1 MVSYSCALD
10 MSLPPWLSPSPRRA
24 RGLASLPRTL
34 GHLRTIS
41 PRSAGSIYVV
51 TRRGLRRDTRVS
63 VARVAVRHAAKRG
76 TGQRGARPSCN
87 LLDTYLH
94 GYISLVSDAVLRAI
108 AEPIRR
114 AILRL
119 VWDRERPAGEI
130 AAHFQISRPAV
141 SKHLRVLR
149 EAELV
154 EERRQGTQRLYR
166 ARPERLAEARRALES
181 FWDDGLATIKRS
193 AESDARRRET

>member
-1 MVSYSCALD
+1 M
-10 MSLPPWLSPSPRRA
+10 
-24 RGLASLPRTL
+24 
-34 GHLRTIS
+34 
-41 PRSAGSIYVV
+41 
-51 TRRGLRRDTRVS
+51 
-63 VARVAVRHAAKRG
+63 
-76 TGQRGARPSCN
+76 
-87 LLDTYLH
+87 
-94 GYISLVSDAVLRAI
+94 LRAI
-108 AEPIRR
+108 AEPSRR

-119 VWDRERPAGEI
+119 VWNQERPAGEI
-130 AAHFQISRPAV
+130 AAHFQISRLV

-166 ARPERLAEARRALES
+166 ARPERLAEARRVLES